1 MATSSS
7 SPEKENTE
15 RSLFALLRDLPGLL
29 MDLVRAEFEQFK
41 REMAR
46 KLKSLGIGAILVV
59 IALVLLSFLTFTL
72 LLAGIFA
79 LALVM
84 PPWAAALTVSG
95 ILLLVILILI
105 GAAAVQFKKG
115 SPPLPTETF
124 DSVVKDAHAVK
135 GDDDYGF

>member
-1 MATSSS
+1 MATTPR

-29 MDLVRAEFEQFK
+29 MDLVRAEFEQLK

-84 PPWAAALTVSG
+84 PPWAAALTMAG

-105 GAAAVQFKKG
+105 GAAAIQFKKG

-124 DSVVKDAHAVK
+124 DSVVKDSHAFK
-135 GDDDYGF
+135 GDDEYGF

>member
-1 MATSSS
+1 MATSYS

-105 GAAAVQFKKG
+105 SAAAVQFKKG

>member
-1 MATSSS
+1 MSASQPSNKETS
-7 SPEKENTE
+7 EK
-15 RSLFALLRDLPGLL
+15 SLFTLLRELPGIL
-29 MDLVRAEFEQFK
+29 MDLLQAEFEQFK

-46 KLKSLGIGAILVV
+46 KLKNLGVGAVLIL
-59 IALVLLSFLTFTL
+59 IALTLLSFLVFTL

-84 PPWAAALTVSG
+84 PPWAAALTVAG
-95 ILLLVILILI
+95 ILVVIIAILV

-124 DSVVKDAHAVK
+124 DSVVKDAHAIK
-135 GDDDYGF
+135 GDDNNGV

>member
-1 MATSSS
+1 MSASQPSNKETS
-7 SPEKENTE
+7 EK
-15 RSLFALLRDLPGLL
+15 SLFTLLRELPGIL
-29 MDLVRAEFEQFK
+29 MDLLQAEFEQLK

-46 KLKSLGIGAILVV
+46 KLKNLGVGAVLIL
-59 IALVLLSFLTFTL
+59 IAVTLLSFLVFTL

-84 PPWAAALTVSG
+84 PPWAAALTVAG
-95 ILLLVILILI
+95 ILVVIIAILV

-124 DSVVKDAHAVK
+124 DSVVKDAHAIK
-135 GDDDYGF
+135 GDDNNGV

>member
-1 MATSSS
+1 MSASQPSNKETS
-7 SPEKENTE
+7 EK
-15 RSLFALLRDLPGLL
+15 SLFTLLRELPGIL
-29 MDLVRAEFEQFK
+29 MDLLQAEFEQFK

-46 KLKSLGIGAILVV
+46 KLKNLGVGAVLIL
-59 IALVLLSFLTFTL
+59 IAVTLLSFLVFTL

-84 PPWAAALTVSG
+84 PPWAAALTVAG
-95 ILLLVILILI
+95 ILVVIIAILV

-124 DSVVKDAHAVK
+124 DSVVKDAHAIK
-135 GDDDYGF
+135 GDGNNGV

>member
-29 MDLVRAEFEQFK
+29 MDLVRAEFEQLK

>member
-1 MATSSS
+1 MSASQPSNKETS
-7 SPEKENTE
+7 EK
-15 RSLFALLRDLPGLL
+15 SLFTLLRELPGIL
-29 MDLVRAEFEQFK
+29 MDLLQAEFEQFK

-46 KLKSLGIGAILVV
+46 KLKNLGVGAVLILNAV
-59 IALVLLSFLTFTL
+59 ILLSFLVFTL

-84 PPWAAALTVSG
+84 PPWAAALTVAG
-95 ILLLVILILI
+95 ILVVIIAILV

-124 DSVVKDAHAVK
+124 DSVVKDAHAIK
-135 GDDDYGF
+135 GDDNNGV

>member
-1 MATSSS
+1 MSASQPSNKETS
-7 SPEKENTE
+7 EK
-15 RSLFALLRDLPGLL
+15 SLFTLLRELPGIL
-29 MDLVRAEFEQFK
+29 MDLLQAEFEQFK

-46 KLKSLGIGAILVV
+46 KLKNLGVGAVLIL
-59 IALVLLSFLTFTL
+59 IAVTLLSFLVFTL

-84 PPWAAALTVSG
+84 PPWAAALTVAG
-95 ILLLVILILI
+95 ILVVIIAILV

-124 DSVVKDAHAVK
+124 DSVVKDAHAIK
-135 GDDDYGF
+135 GEDNNGV

>member
-29 MDLVRAEFEQFK
+29 MDLVRAEFEQLK

-95 ILLLVILILI
+95 LLLLVILILV